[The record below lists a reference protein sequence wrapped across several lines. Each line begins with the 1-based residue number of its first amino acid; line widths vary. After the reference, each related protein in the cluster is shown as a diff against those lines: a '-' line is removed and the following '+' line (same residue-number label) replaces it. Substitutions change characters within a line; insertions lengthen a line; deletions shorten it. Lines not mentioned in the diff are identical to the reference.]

1 MCFTLRNPEKV
12 TKRIRRR
19 LQQRRASRE
28 PLPEQETLRE
38 LRKGRRVSQSAMAER
53 LGTTQSKVSKLERR
67 ADLRVGT
74 LDAYVR
80 ALGGSLDLTV
90 RFPGLAIR
98 IRLEEP

>member
-1 MCFTLRNPEKV
+1 MCFTLRNPEKIDR
-12 TKRIRRR
+12 RIRRR
-19 LQQRRASRE
+19 LQQRRAGRE
-28 PLPEQETLRE
+28 PPAEQETLRE
-38 LRKGRRVSQSAMAER
+38 LRQGRRVSQSEIAAR
-53 LGTTQSKVSKLERR
+53 LGLSQTEISRFERR
-67 ADLRVGT
+67 SDLRVGT